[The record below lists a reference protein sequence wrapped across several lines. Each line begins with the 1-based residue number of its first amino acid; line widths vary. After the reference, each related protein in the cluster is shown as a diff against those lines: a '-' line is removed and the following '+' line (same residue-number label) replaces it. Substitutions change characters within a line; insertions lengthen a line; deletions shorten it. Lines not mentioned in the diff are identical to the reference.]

1 MSIFILILCWLK
13 KKMNATSAFH
23 TTLDI
28 IGKQYGYGSHVFN
41 MVAEAYLG
49 FFVTLFG
56 YSLSCIY
63 FMGPAIP
70 WTKLGFWE
78 SRSSI
83 DICSQSSNLPPE
95 YWFGHRDECDALV
108 YGLFENF
115 VIVLASFL
123 WCICII
129 SAGLWA
135 TKLAYTQISLVFPAA
150 AAKRR
155 SKRGSMGRR
164 MQIEYTVAPFP
175 ALATEVLPK
184 FIATN
189 DKRFQVHDAIKIKNS
204 VGNLGGADCVVED

>member
-1 MSIFILILCWLK
+1 MFFIGFFHYLFFFQ
-13 KKMNATSAFH
+13 KKMNVSSAFH

-28 IGKQYGYGSHVFN
+28 IGKQYGYGAHIFN
-41 MVAEAYLG
+41 LVAEAYLG

-95 YWFGHRDECDALV
+95 YWFRHQDECDALV

-115 VIVLASFL
+115 VVVLASLL

-129 SAGLWA
+129 TAGFWA
-135 TKLAYTQISLVFPAA
+135 MKFAITSVFPAA
-150 AAKRR
+150 VAKRR

-175 ALATEVLPK
+175 ALAAEVLPK
-184 FIATN
+184 PVAAN
-189 DKRFQVHDAIKIKNS
+189 DKWLQVDDAIKIKNP
-204 VGNLGGADCVVED
+204 VGDLGGANGVVKD